1 MSYSFSSNSSSDTD
15 GAYLMSHSAT
25 TGAMPNNYRFSPCS
39 LRLMYP
45 VIVHKGSCLQRH
57 RANQCGN
64 EVVEKGEE
72 CDCGNSDVCSYNDP
86 CCTPSDA
93 PRRSGDFP
101 CTVPRSRGKTCSPLS
116 GPCCSWDCQV
126 VRDPA
131 AVCNEAT
138 ECHGRSL
145 CDGVSGRC
153 PGPAAKPNGTACDGG
168 TRFCVAGRCA
178 DSVCHRHGFMTCRC
192 STPAEDRCKLCCR
205 ASLGSR
211 CLPAEA
217 LGIVGKRQ
225 RTIYLSPG
233 EPCDDPLLAFCDENH
248 SCVPHLGVAHSAV
261 VKGNPVSWF
270 LNYWPYLLA
279 IAVAALVGFG
289 FFNWC
294 SFHLEDAHMR
304 SVHYGKIMALFRIAA
319 IVNVRIAR
327 GITISRYVFSRLE
340 KKVAKGNQPVRYLE
354 AVSRLRTFFPTCP
367 LSHIVSIVMMA
378 TSEEVV
384 VRVLLA
390 QGFAFR
396 RFLPKVDSENAPKT
410 HLLPRGLADRSNVH
424 PAEECIT
431 SMPSAISFL
440 GLGAEGS
447 SSFFL
452 KESGSVLGSELSS
465 TYHRSNSASVLRLG
479 DIGSAASDLA
489 EDTEFSHSCLQ
500 HFHKELSRSE
510 EVIRAVSSS
519 QVRER
524 VVYGRTKS
532 ASAIG
537 DATRGEAL
545 GTTNEDSFHVPPL
558 KAAQLTPAVPR
569 SWPALPTSRPQSRT
583 TLQTARKSGSTLSK
597 SSSGTPKLGMK
608 LTPRPQLVKSERKA
622 YKLKKHAQVVL
633 IAKRLHK
640 SVAAKREAEH
650 LRKANTKQT
659 EQELIRKSE
668 SSTKTEDTSSTTD
681 STKSG
686 EEEAVQIT
694 VSEIQEALAE
704 ESEEN
709 QTTSLWGLLSHYWIG
724 DSSSC
729 EEVPADQ
736 DQLHDSPGANEA
748 LDIYLA
754 TKPEKGRDELGEVGD
769 VQAASGLVRAG
780 PPPGGGSAS
789 VVYTKEDGGRVLLR
803 TQSGTS
809 KHPRVS
815 SRDSTAVEI
824 GFSQGLS
831 DSAQHP
837 GVSRPASTLQHP
849 GVSRPATTSQHPG
862 ASQQASTSQHPGAS
876 RHASISKR
884 PSMARLLSAVR
895 VARQLGERSASKRQ
909 AFPDLRQASAEPK
922 QFSTKGDASVDKT
935 GHEPPR
941 TTPRTK
947 DKPSTQQIA
956 FASPSAALTDS
967 AYYLDL
973 ESTVP
978 DNVNYGM
985 DFVDVHMD
993 KTQLQPPSRAH
1004 RLGNISNRWKAL
1016 SRAAIVLSSSPRQS
1030 PVLMD
1035 KTPPPRPHRLGNRPS
1050 RWKALS
1056 RAAIALGSRPGQS
1069 PRGGRPI

>member
-1 MSYSFSSNSSSDTD
+1 MSYSFTSSSDTD

-25 TGAMPNNYRFSPCS
+25 TGAMPNNYRFSLCS

-72 CDCGNSDVCSYNDP
+72 CDCGNSDVCSYNNP

-93 PRRSGDFP
+93 PRKSGDSP
-101 CTVPRSRGKTCSPLS
+101 CTVPRSQGKTCSPLS

-205 ASLGSR
+205 ASLGSP

-225 RTIYLSPG
+225 KTIYLIPG

-261 VKGNPVSWF
+261 VKGDPVSWF

-279 IAVAALVGFG
+279 IAVAALVGFS

-327 GITISRYVFSRLE
+327 GIIISRYVFSRLE

-354 AVSRLRTFFPTCP
+354 AVSRLRAFFPTCP

-378 TSEEVV
+378 TSEDVV

-396 RFLPKVDSENAPKT
+396 RFLPKVVDSENAPMP

-424 PAEECIT
+424 PAEECST
-431 SMPSAISFL
+431 SMPSSSSFPR
-440 GLGAEGS
+440 LGAEGS
-447 SSFFL
+447 SSSIFS
-452 KESGSVLGSELSS
+452 KEIGIVLGSGSSS
-465 TYHRSNSASVLRLG
+465 TYHPSDSTSVLRLG

-489 EDTEFSHSCLQ
+489 EDAEFSHSCLQ

-532 ASAIG
+532 ANANG
-537 DATRGEAL
+537 DETGGEAF
-545 GTTNEDSFHVPPL
+545 GTANENSFHVPPL
-558 KAAQLTPAVPR
+558 KAAELTPTVPS

-583 TLQTARKSGSTLSK
+583 LLQTVRKSGSNLSR
-597 SSSGTPKLGMK
+597 SSSGAPKLGTK
-608 LTPRPQLVKSERKA
+608 LTPRPQRVKSERKA
-622 YKLKKHAQVVL
+622 YRLKKHAQAVL

-640 SVAAKREAEH
+640 SVAAKRKAEH
-650 LRKANTKQT
+650 ARKASTKQT

-668 SSTKTEDTSSTTD
+668 SSTTTEDTSPTTD

-694 VSEIQEALAE
+694 VSELQEALAE

-709 QTTSLWGLLSHYWIG
+709 QTASLWWLLSHYWIG

-729 EEVPADQ
+729 KEVPADQ

-754 TKPEKGRDELGEVGD
+754 TKPEKGRDELGEVGG

-780 PPPGGGSAS
+780 PPPGGGSAA

-815 SRDSTAVEI
+815 SKDSIAVEI

-831 DSAQHP
+831 GTA
-837 GVSRPASTLQHP
+837 
-849 GVSRPATTSQHPG
+849 QHPG

-876 RHASISKR
+876 RHASTSNR
-884 PSMARLLSAVR
+884 PIVARLLAAVR
-895 VARQLGERSASKRQ
+895 VARQLGKRSASKRQ
-909 AFPDLRQASAEPK
+909 AFPDLRQASTEPK
-922 QFSTKGDASVDKT
+922 QFSTKGDASVDET
-935 GHEPPR
+935 GHEPPT
-941 TTPRTK
+941 TTPRTE
-947 DKPSTQQIA
+947 DKPSTRQVA
-956 FASPSAALTDS
+956 FAPPSAVLTDS
-967 AYYLDL
+967 AYYLDF
-973 ESTVP
+973 ESLVP

-993 KTQLQPPSRAH
+993 RTQLQPPPRAH
-1004 RLGNISNRWKAL
+1004 QLENRSA
-1016 SRAAIVLSSSPRQS
+1016 
-1030 PVLMD
+1030 
-1035 KTPPPRPHRLGNRPS
+1035 

-1056 RAAIALGSRPGQS
+1056 RAAIALGSS
-1069 PRGGRPI
+1069 PRKVSTRRSPHIGRSVLNSV